1 MAEIEI
7 DGTETETGWVFQV
20 TVSNGTSTVHKV
32 NLTRDYYNHLS
43 LPNLKPEKLVES
55 SFIFLL
61 EREPKEMILR
71 NFDIQI
77 ISRYFPEYERRLSE
91 YV

>member
-1 MAEIEI
+1 MAEIKI
-7 DGTETETGWVFQV
+7 DETETETGGVFHV
-20 TVSNGTSTVHKV
+20 TVSNGTSTVHNVK
-32 NLTRDYYNHLS
+32 LTRDYYNHLS